1 MNKVE
6 LQEALR
12 LHKLWLNAKPGGIR
26 AGLSK
31 ANLSNANLSYTDL
44 RGADL
49 SYTDLRGTNLSN
61 VDLRCAVGNNKEI
74 KSLQIG
80 TYLISYT
87 AVVLNI
93 GCESHSIKKW
103 ACFSDERI
111 ASMDEEALE
120 FWNLNKHIILELC
133 NRGEGND

>member
-12 LHKLWLNAKPGGIR
+12 LHKLWLNDKPGGIR

-31 ANLSNANLSYTDL
+31 ANLSNANLSYTVL
-44 RGADL
+44 RGA
-49 SYTDLRGTNLSN
+49 DLRGTNLSN